1 MEAILKTLGGVAI
14 GVAAYTL
21 GEIVQERR
29 AQRGEEYGIL
39 DLIDE
44 WIDELGEEGT
54 KEKIR
59 IEERG

>member
-29 AQRGEEYGIL
+29 AQRGEKYGIL

-59 IEERG
+59 VEERG

>member
-29 AQRGEEYGIL
+29 TQRGEEYGIL

-59 IEERG
+59 VEERG